1 MSYETQIVIVIP
13 ARFASTRFPGKP
25 LALLDGL
32 PVIVHVVRAA
42 LQMPEIDAPVI
53 VATDDERIANSVRQH
68 CHEEHV
74 SVIMTEEN
82 CATGTDRSAQAIVAR
97 FGAPETWAQRLV
109 VINVQGD
116 EPFVDPAHLT
126 VLARAMLENDSLQMA
141 TLCVP
146 LDATLVDN
154 PNLVKVVCDRNGR
167 ALYFSRARIPFGRD
181 GAHDNYWRHLG
192 VYAYD
197 ARWLLQ
203 MAALEPTPL
212 EQIEKLEQLRA
223 LEHGVA
229 LQVLAVEKNVDIA
242 IDTPEDL
249 QRAQRWLDGRNDGR
263 DERGELRGE
272 R

>member
-1 MSYETQIVIVIP
+1 M
-13 ARFASTRFPGKP
+13 
-25 LALLDGL
+25 
-32 PVIVHVVRAA
+32 
-42 LQMPEIDAPVI
+42 
-53 VATDDERIANSVRQH
+53 TDED
-68 CHEEHV
+68 
-74 SVIMTEEN
+74 
-82 CATGTDRSAQAIVAR
+82 CATGTDRIAQAIRAR
-97 FGAPETWAQRLV
+97 YGAPENWTQRLI

-116 EPFVDPAHLT
+116 EPFVDPAHLSL
-126 VLARAMLENDSLQMA
+126 LARAMIENENLQMA
-141 TLCVP
+141 TLAVP

-154 PNLVKVVCDRNGR
+154 PNLVKVVCDQKGR

-181 GAHDNYWRHLG
+181 GAHDHYLRHLG
-192 VYAYD
+192 VYAYE

-249 QRAQRWLDGRNDGR
+249 QNAQRWLDERNIS
-263 DERGELRGE
+263 
-272 R
+272 

>member
-1 MSYETQIVIVIP
+1 MSNETQVVIVIP
-13 ARFASTRFPGKP
+13 ARYASTRFPGKP

-32 PVIVHVVRAA
+32 PVIVHVARAA
-42 LQMPEIDAPVI
+42 LQIPEFDAPVI
-53 VATDDERIANSVRQH
+53 VATDDERIANSVRKH
-68 CHEEHV
+68 CHHEHV
-74 SVIMTEEN
+74 GVVMTDES
-82 CATGTDRSAQAIVAR
+82 CATGTDRIAQAIVENY
-97 FGAPETWAQRLV
+97 GAPESWAQRLV

-116 EPFVDPAHLT
+116 EPFVDAEHLA
-126 VLARAMLENDSLQMA
+126 VLARTMLEDETLQMA
-141 TLCVP
+141 TLAVP

-154 PNLVKVVCDRNGR
+154 PNFVKVVCDRNGR

-212 EQIEKLEQLRA
+212 ERIEKLEQLRA

-229 LQVLAVEKNVDIA
+229 LQVLAVEKK
-242 IDTPEDL
+242 
-249 QRAQRWLDGRNDGR
+249 R
-263 DERGELRGE
+263 
-272 R
+272 